1 MNAIETAE
9 PRELKRQEPPR
20 VRGKLREAIEI
31 AITEGLDW
39 PEAATRGGLTT
50 RAMRKALNRPHVLRF
65 IRERRALFRAEISTK
80 NEHRLA
86 AIRDQD
92 DNKMA
97 SVHAIKVIE
106 QLERD
111 EGERPNLNRN
121 VTPGVVVVINN
132 NRGAPAVNYD
142 EIIEINPVAVEAHH
156 ANQ

>member
-1 MNAIETAE
+1 M
-9 PRELKRQEPPR
+9 
-20 VRGKLREAIEI
+20 RGKLRESIEI

-50 RAMRKALNRPHVLRF
+50 RAMRKALNKPHVLRF

-97 SVHAIKVIE
+97 SLGAIKVIE

-111 EGERPNLNRN
+111 EGEKPTLNRN
-121 VTPGVVVVINN
+121 ITPGVVVVINA
-132 NRGAPAVNYD
+132 NRSAPAIDCNQL
-142 EIIEINPVAVEAHH
+142 IEINPEPLGE
-156 ANQ
+156 